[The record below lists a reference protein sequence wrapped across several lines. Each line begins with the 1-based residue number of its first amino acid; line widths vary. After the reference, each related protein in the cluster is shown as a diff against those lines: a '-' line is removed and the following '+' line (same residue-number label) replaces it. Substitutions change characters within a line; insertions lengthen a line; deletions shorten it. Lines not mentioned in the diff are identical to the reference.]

1 MKEKKQKIPKKEGRK
16 IKTIEPMNRVAP
28 YIMKTRGDA
37 SNYISDTL
45 DITAAEDYIFKK
57 RQEGLSSFGL
67 MHVFLASFVR
77 MISQHP
83 EMNRFIR
90 GQRIYA
96 RNCVE
101 VMITIKREMRIDA
114 PETVLKLFFPR
125 DATAEDV
132 YRITTEEIDSY
143 RNTES
148 DFDSLAK
155 VLNYIP
161 GLFLKST
168 VWFLNLFD
176 YFGWLPRKL
185 TKLSPFHGSFAITSM
200 GSLGIPPIYHH
211 LYNFGN
217 IPIFFAFGVKYTKN
231 ELKTDGTVKSFKCV
245 DYRITTDERI
255 ADGYAYAAALKHL
268 KSTMKHPEV
277 LDLPPKE
284 IIEDIK

>member
-1 MKEKKQKIPKKEGRK
+1 MKEKKQKSTKKEGRK
-16 IKTIEPMNRVAP
+16 LKTIEPMNRVAP

-37 SNYISDTL
+37 TNFISDTL
-45 DITAAEDYIFKK
+45 DITEAEEYIFKK
-57 RQEGLSSFGL
+57 RQEGLASFGL
-67 MHVFLASFVR
+67 MHVFLAAFVR

-125 DATAEDV
+125 EATAEEV
-132 YRITTEEIDSY
+132 YNIVTQEIEKY
-143 RNTES
+143 RNNHS
-148 DFDSLAK
+148 DFDETAK
-155 VLNYIP
+155 MLNYIP
-161 GLFLKST
+161 GLLLKST
-168 VWFLNLFD
+168 VWFLNFLD
-176 YFGWLPRKL
+176 YFGLLPRKL
-185 TKLSPFHGSFAITSM
+185 TRLSPFHGSFAITSM

-217 IPIFFAFGVKYTKN
+217 IPIFFAFGVKYNKN
-231 ELKTDGTVKSFKCV
+231 ELKADGTVKSFKCV

-268 KSTMKHPEV
+268 KSTMKHPDS
-277 LDLPPKE
+277 LDLPPKTV
-284 IIEDIK
+284 IEDIK